1 MDVVQRSHSVAI
13 ESLRQTLD
21 RRSVLDS
28 APRDKFTVNLLLR
41 QHGLET
47 TLYAIEETAI
57 KRCKVGGEMERPY
70 ALRLVGAIACSVTRR
85 KRHLA
90 AA

>member
-1 MDVVQRSHSVAI
+1 MSDQPNTEFSSVMQAW
-13 ESLRQTLD
+13 ESLLPFE
-21 RRSVLDS
+21 
-28 APRDKFTVNLLLR
+28 APDKFTVNLLLR

-57 KRCKVGGEMERPY
+57 KRCKVGDQMERTY